1 MTRILITGGSGFI
14 GRNVREYLSDKKE
27 YEIFCPSS
35 TELDC
40 TDEERVKEYL
50 RNHNFDIV
58 LCFAVYMSGPENSK
72 DKSLIV
78 AKNLQIFLN
87 FANNSGLYGRM
98 YYSGS
103 GAEYDKRYPISMVS
117 ETDIGKTIPVDSYG
131 LVKYTIGRMIENSEN
146 IYNLRIFG
154 LYGKYEYYPTKF
166 ISNVCCKAIKG
177 LPLSMRRD
185 VYFDYLWIDD
195 FCRMLDFFLC
205 NKPKYHTYNVV
216 SGTPVSLTQI
226 CDAVR
231 EVSGKKLPVYVCME
245 GLANEYTASNGRF
258 MEECPDFV
266 FTPLRE
272 AVEELYRW
280 YSVEADIDLYK
291 LIY

>member
-1 MTRILITGGSGFI
+1 
-14 GRNVREYLSDKKE
+14 
-27 YEIFCPSS
+27 
-35 TELDC
+35 
-40 TDEERVKEYL
+40 
-50 RNHNFDIV
+50 
-58 LCFAVYMSGPENSK
+58 
-72 DKSLIV
+72 
-78 AKNLQIFLN
+78 
-87 FANNSGLYGRM
+87 
-98 YYSGS
+98 
-103 GAEYDKRYPISMVS
+103 
-117 ETDIGKTIPVDSYG
+117 
-131 LVKYTIGRMIENSEN
+131 MIENSEN

-231 EVSGKKLPVYVCME
+231 EVSGKKLPVYVCRE
-245 GLANEYTASNGRF
+245 GLANEYTASNRRF
-258 MEECPDFV
+258 MKECPDFV